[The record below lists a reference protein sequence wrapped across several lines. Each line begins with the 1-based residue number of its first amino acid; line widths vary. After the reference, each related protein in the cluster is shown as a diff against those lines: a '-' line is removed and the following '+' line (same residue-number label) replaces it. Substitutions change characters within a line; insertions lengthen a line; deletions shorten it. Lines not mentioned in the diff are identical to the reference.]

1 MFKFYN
7 NRQKLY
13 LKNQKIQFI
22 WYPYS
27 KEVYKM
33 EEPKKT
39 NNIGKILLVLI
50 LIIAATIGGWFIGYK
65 GLIIKHPETKCTT
78 EKEENKEQQP
88 VEEQK
93 EVPFAEG
100 DIYNVEFFVSELNK
114 AFADE
119 ESAFA
124 SYWIYDTVV
133 ATYDKEKSQIAVT
146 LKYNQDGQTEY
157 IDVKTYEL
165 EGKKYYSL
173 VIEYNT
179 VEGLDN
185 MGLLLDFYGD
195 LYAENMN
202 KPLLLETI
210 EDIPTAPP
218 LFYEYVMQEPIKFE
232 TKEEFENYK
241 PTRFDQPLYETYS
254 YTSNGFI
261 NDKTR
266 IIIPLHDVTYNAL
279 VR

>member
-1 MFKFYN
+1 
-7 NRQKLY
+7 
-13 LKNQKIQFI
+13 
-22 WYPYS
+22 
-27 KEVYKM
+27 M
-33 EEPKKT
+33 EEVKKT
-39 NNIGKILLVLI
+39 NNIGKILLVII
-50 LIIAATIGGWFIGYK
+50 LLIAATIGGWFIGYK
-65 GLIIKHPETKCTT
+65 GLIIKHPETKCAT
-78 EKEENKEQQP
+78 EQEENKEQQL
-88 VEEQK
+88 VEEEK
-93 EVPFAEG
+93 EASFAEG

-119 ESAFA
+119 ESVFA
-124 SYWIYDTVV
+124 SYWTYDTVV

-146 LKYNQDGQTEY
+146 LKYDQDSQTEY

-173 VIEYNT
+173 VIEYYT
-179 VEGLDN
+179 VEGLDD

-210 EDIPTAPP
+210 EGIPTAPP

-241 PTRFDQPLYETYS
+241 PIKFDQPLYETYS

-266 IIIPLHDVTYNAL
+266 IIIPLHDATYNAL